1 MKTIIAAIVIII
13 AAAVMALISLGILAF
28 SVAGD
33 IMREFEE
40 WDGGRNDT
48 ET

>member
-1 MKTIIAAIVIII
+1 MKTIIAAVVIII
-13 AAAVMALISLGILAF
+13 VAAVLGLISLGLF
-28 SVAGD
+28 LFGVAGD

-48 ET
+48 EA

>member
-13 AAAVMALISLGILAF
+13 VAAVMALISLGILAF

>member
-1 MKTIIAAIVIII
+1 MKTIIAAVVIII
-13 AAAVMALISLGILAF
+13 VAAVLALISLGLF
-28 SVAGD
+28 LFGVAGD

>member
-1 MKTIIAAIVIII
+1 MKTIIAAVVIII
-13 AAAVMALISLGILAF
+13 VAVVLALISLGLFAF
-28 SVAGD
+28 GIAGD

>member
-1 MKTIIAAIVIII
+1 MKTIIAAVVIII
-13 AAAVMALISLGILAF
+13 VAAVLALISLGLFAF
-28 SVAGD
+28 GVAGD